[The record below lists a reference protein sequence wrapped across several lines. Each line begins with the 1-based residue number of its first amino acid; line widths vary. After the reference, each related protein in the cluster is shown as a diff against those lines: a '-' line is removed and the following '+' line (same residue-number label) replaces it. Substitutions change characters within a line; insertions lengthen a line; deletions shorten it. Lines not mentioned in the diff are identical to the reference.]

1 MMAIDPKDV
10 DELQRALNDSAGKA
24 SVLWTTFIT
33 FELYLAIAF
42 GSVTHRDLLLET
54 PIKLPVLNVELP
66 LVGFFIVAPTLLVI
80 FYFYVVLQLLALAKK
95 TEQYDVLLREV

>member
-33 FELYLAIAF
+33 FELYLVIAF
-42 GSVTHRDLLLET
+42 GSVTHRNLFLED
-54 PIKLPVLNVELP
+54 PLKLPLFNVDLP
-66 LVGFFIVAPTLLVI
+66 LVGFFLVAPAILVI
-80 FYFYVVLQLLALAKK
+80 FTSTFFFNCSRWPRRRRI
-95 TEQYDVLLREV
+95 TTPC